1 MQEGRGAMVTMPS
14 SFQISSKFSTH
25 WHDMQWI
32 LFQTAICFSSA
43 IFDMHFQLKTLT
55 VTSPKY
61 GMHKFKCSFSKGDPS
76 RGVVS
81 FSIEARISAIAVV
94 KFCEVKVI
102 RNYTDEYSVCKML
115 LVIHV
120 A

>member
-1 MQEGRGAMVTMPS
+1 MVTMPS

-43 IFDMHFQLKTLT
+43 IFDMHFRLKILT

-81 FSIEARISAIAVV
+81 FSLEARISAIAERPRVLHVV